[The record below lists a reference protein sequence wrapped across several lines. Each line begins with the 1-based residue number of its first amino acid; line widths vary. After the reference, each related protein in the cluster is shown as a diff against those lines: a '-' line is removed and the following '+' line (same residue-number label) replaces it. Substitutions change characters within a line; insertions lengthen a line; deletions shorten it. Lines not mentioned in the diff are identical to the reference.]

1 MFWVGEETFVEPG
14 RGKWL
19 RTHHQDLV
27 RALTGPVLFSTI
39 TGIISISVRD
49 HRSREGKQL
58 VQSARWSVTE
68 LDFEN
73 PD

>member
-1 MFWVGEETFVEPG
+1 MAPYTPPG
-14 RGKWL
+14 LSQSADWPCPIL
-19 RTHHQDLV
+19 HNNC
-27 RALTGPVLFSTI
+27 
-39 TGIISISVRD
+39 IISISVRD

-58 VQSARWSVTE
+58 VQSASWSVTE